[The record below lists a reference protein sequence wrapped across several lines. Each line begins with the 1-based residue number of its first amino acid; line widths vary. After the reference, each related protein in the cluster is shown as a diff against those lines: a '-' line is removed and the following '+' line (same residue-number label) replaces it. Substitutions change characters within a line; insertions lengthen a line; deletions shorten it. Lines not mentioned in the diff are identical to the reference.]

1 MIQPAQT
8 PADPSRHAHRAQAE
22 AAVPV
27 AAGTVLQP
35 QETSASS
42 SPRVSSASSGYVT
55 DYVVLAALFAIIAF
69 LWMQ

>member
-1 MIQPAQT
+1 MIQPARM
-8 PADPSRHAHRAQAE
+8 PAAPSRHAPRASAE

-42 SPRVSSASSGYVT
+42 SPRVSAVSSAYVT
-55 DYVVLAALFAIIAF
+55 DYVVLAALFTVIAY

>member
-42 SPRVSSASSGYVT
+42 SPCVSAVSSAYVI
-55 DYVVLAALFAIIAF
+55 DYVVLATLFAVIAY